1 MTFKPYFWQVNR
13 TATLKRQLIAGVF
26 VAILLVINIAK
37 IFHNHVHTPAC
48 QNESSQGQVV
58 KNSSCAACEFT
69 FAKNAELPS
78 ANPVFYTIVIYF
90 SSITY
95 YLVSNNSVA
104 VITKAYRGPPV
115 I

>member
-1 MTFKPYFWQVNR
+1 MNKA
-13 TATLKRQLIAGVF
+13 ATLKRQLIAGVF
-26 VAILLVINIAK
+26 VAIFLVINIAK
-37 IFHNHVHTPAC
+37 IFHGHVHTPAC
-48 QNESSQGQVV
+48 QNELSQKQVV
-58 KNSSCAACEFT
+58 KNSSCAACEFL

-78 ANPVFYTIVIYF
+78 VNPAFHAIVLYF

-104 VITKAYRGPPV
+104 VITKVYRGPPV